1 MADPSNGRGALAAG
15 GLAAILAS
23 TCCLGPLLLI
33 TLGFSGAWIGNLTAL
48 EPYRP
53 IFIGVA
59 LVALFFAAATEI
71 AQGPIDGRTPSMSDF
86 IADAAGVGLGL
97 LAGGWVAAR
106 AQRNRA

>member
-1 MADPSNGRGALAAG
+1 MRPGTGFVTSANPLLASWLYLAPNFILAA
-15 GLAAILAS
+15 LMY
-23 TCCLGPLLLI
+23 THN
-33 TLGFSGAWIGNLTAL
+33 W
-48 EPYRP
+48 
-53 IFIGVA
+53 
-59 LVALFFAAATEI
+59 ALFFAAATEI